1 MQLTGIYPPL
11 ATPFVNQALALDFLA
26 ENVKNLASTGLTGFV
41 ALGSNGELPTLT
53 EAEKLQVLETVVAN
67 AHKGAQVIVGVGYES
82 TRQAFAFIQA
92 AAALGAQA
100 ALVLPPSYYKSALT
114 PAVLHDYY
122 VALAEEAALP
132 ILIYNMPA
140 NTGINLGPDVAVPL
154 AQHPRILGMKDS
166 SGNIVQITDVIRQTQ
181 DEDFAVLAGSASF
194 LFTSLCVGATGG
206 VAALANLAPRECVQL
221 YKLFQSDSVSEARE
235 MQYRLMAPNAAVTTR
250 FGIAGLKA
258 AMTLCGYQG
267 GEPRHP
273 LAPLPADQLETVRS
287 ILAEARLLPEE
298 AGSQAVAA
306 GAPVRRG
313 HI

>member
-11 ATPFVNQALALDFLA
+11 ATPFVNQELALDYLA
-26 ENVKNLASTGLTGFV
+26 ENVRQLAPTGLTGFV
-41 ALGSNGELPTLT
+41 ALGSNGELPALT
-53 EAEKLQVLETVVAN
+53 ESEKLQVLETVVEN
-67 AHKGAQVIVGVGYES
+67 AHADAQVIVGVSYES
-82 TRQAFAFIQA
+82 TKQALNFIRQAAEH
-92 AAALGAQA
+92 GAQA

-114 PAVLHDYY
+114 PDVLRDYY
-122 VALAEEAALP
+122 AALADQADLP

-154 AQHPRILGMKDS
+154 AQHPRIIGMKDS
-166 SGNIVQITDVIRQTQ
+166 SGNIVQITEVIRQSL

-221 YKLFQSDSVSEARE
+221 FDLFQQGEMDEARIL
-235 MQYRLMAPNAAVTTR
+235 QYRLMAPNAAVTSR
-250 FGIAGLKA
+250 FGVAGLKA

-273 LAPLPADQLETVRS
+273 LAPLPPSQHETVRA
-287 ILAEARLLPEE
+287 ILAGARLLPGD
-298 AGSQAVAA
+298 AHLHSIAA
-306 GAPVRRG
+306 SASR
-313 HI
+313 